1 MTIKE
6 FHEALKNKKTSVRG
20 VVASYLEKIK
30 KENKNLNAY
39 LEVFAEESA
48 ARAEDI
54 DKEINEEGAEE
65 LLKKYP
71 LLGVPIAI
79 KDNILIRGHV
89 ASAASK
95 ILENYT
101 ASYDAF
107 VIEKLKKT
115 GAVFLG
121 RTNMDEFAMGS
132 STENSAYGVVKNPH
146 DSERVAGGSSG
157 GSAAAVA
164 AGMAMGALGSE
175 TGGSIRQPSAFCGT
189 VGLKT
194 TYGAVSRSGL
204 MAMASSLDQIG
215 PVAMTVED
223 TEKIFNVIAGKDE
236 LDSTSVASPPAAER
250 SLGGRRT
257 PIKRIGVPAEYFGD
271 GLDPRIKKAI
281 DGVIE
286 KLGKNYEIIEISLPY
301 TKYALACYYIIVPAE
316 VSSNMARYDGIR
328 YGDRKEGRDL
338 LEVYKKSRG
347 EGIGL
352 EVRRR
357 ILLGTYV
364 LSHGYYDAYYTKAQ
378 KVRSLIKKD
387 FDEAF
392 GKVDVILAPTT
403 PTLPFKIGEKSSDP
417 LSMYLSDIYTI
428 PVNLAGIP
436 ALSLPAGWTPA
447 RNATHSVAGGEENGK
462 KLPVGMQIIAPHF
475 EEARLFELGKIIESW
490 TK

>member
-1 MTIKE
+1 MNTSLRNLTIKSFHDGLVKKKFSALEIAKE
-6 FHEALKNKKTSVRG
+6 FFKRIASTNEDIGAYLSLNEERALSDAEALDFAIG
-20 VVASYLEKIK
+20 EGEKI
-30 KENKNLNAY
+30 
-39 LEVFAEESA
+39 
-48 ARAEDI
+48 
-54 DKEINEEGAEE
+54 G
-65 LLKKYP
+65 LLA
-71 LLGVPIAI
+71 GVPLAI
-79 KDNILIRGHV
+79 KDNILIKGLP
-89 ASAASK
+89 ATAASK
-95 ILENYT
+95 ILEHYR
-101 ASYDAF
+101 ASYDAS
-107 VIEKLKKT
+107 VITKLKNER
-115 GAVFLG
+115 AVFLG
-121 RTNMDEFAMGS
+121 KTNMDEFAMGS
-132 STENSAYGVVKNPH
+132 STENSAFKIAKNPH
-146 DSERVAGGSSG
+146 DRTRVPGGSSG

-223 TEKIFNVIAGKDE
+223 TKKIFNVIAGKDE
-236 LDSTSVASPPAAER
+236 LDATSTE
-250 SLGGRRT
+250 LGGPTANGRT
-257 PIKRIGVPAEYFGD
+257 DRQVAKIGVPREYFGD
-271 GLDPRIKKAI
+271 GLDPRIKKTI

-286 KLGKNYEIIEISLPY
+286 KLGKNYEIVEISLPY

-328 YGDRKEGRDL
+328 YGARKEGKDL

-387 FDEAF
+387 FDNAF
-392 GKVDVILAPTT
+392 VKVDVILAPTT
-403 PTLPFKIGEKSSDP
+403 PTLPFKIGEKAKDP

-436 ALSLPAGWTPA
+436 ALSLPVGWA
-447 RNATHSVAGGEENGK
+447 EESGK

-475 EEARLFELGKIIESW
+475 EEVKLFELGKIIESW

>member
-1 MTIKE
+1 MNIAE
-6 FHEALKNKKTSVRG
+6 FHDALKNKKTSVRE
-20 VVASYLEKIK
+20 VTISYLEKIK
-30 KENKNLNAY
+30 KASPVGLWPRENAGLNAY
-39 LEVFAEESA
+39 LEVFEKEAT
-48 ARAEDI
+48 ARAEDL
-54 DKEINEEGAEE
+54 DKRIAEGEKITR
-65 LLKKYP
+65 LM
-71 LLGVPIAI
+71 GVPIAV
-79 KDNILIRGHV
+79 KDNILIQGHT

-101 ASYDAF
+101 ALYDAF
-107 VIEKLKKT
+107 VIEKLKKA
-115 GAVFLG
+115 GAIFLG

-146 DSERVAGGSSG
+146 DPERVAGGSSG

-236 LDSTSVASPPAAER
+236 LDATSTE
-250 SLGGRRT
+250 LGGPTANGRT
-257 PIKRIGVPAEYFGD
+257 DRQVAKIGVPREYFGD
-271 GLDPRIKKAI
+271 GLDPRIKKTI

-286 KLGKNYEIIEISLPY
+286 KLGKNYEIVEISLPY

-328 YGDRKEGRDL
+328 YGARKEGKDL

-387 FDEAF
+387 FDNAF
-392 GKVDVILAPTT
+392 VKVDVILAPTT
-403 PTLPFKIGEKSSDP
+403 PTLPFKIGEKAKDP

-436 ALSLPAGWTPA
+436 ALSLPVGWA
-447 RNATHSVAGGEENGK
+447 EESGK

-475 EEARLFELGKIIESW
+475 EEVKLFELGKIIESW

>member
-1 MTIKE
+1 MNIAE
-6 FHEALKNKKTSVRG
+6 FHDALKNKKTSVRE
-20 VVASYLEKIK
+20 VTISYLEKIK
-30 KENKNLNAY
+30 KASPVGLWPRENAGLNAY
-39 LEVFAEESA
+39 LEVFEKEAT
-48 ARAEDI
+48 ARAEDL
-54 DKEINEEGAEE
+54 DKRIAEGEKITR
-65 LLKKYP
+65 LM
-71 LLGVPIAI
+71 GVPIAV
-79 KDNILIRGHV
+79 KDNILIQGHT

-107 VIEKLKKT
+107 VIEKLKKA
-115 GAVFLG
+115 GAIFLG

-146 DSERVAGGSSG
+146 DPERVAGGSSG

-236 LDSTSVASPPAAER
+236 LDATSTE
-250 SLGGRRT
+250 LGGPTANGRT
-257 PIKRIGVPAEYFGD
+257 DRQVAKIGVPREYFGD
-271 GLDPRIKKAI
+271 GLDPRIKKTI

-286 KLGKNYEIIEISLPY
+286 KLGKNYEIVEISLPY

-328 YGDRKEGRDL
+328 YGARKEGKDL

-387 FDEAF
+387 FDNAF
-392 GKVDVILAPTT
+392 VKVDVILAPTT
-403 PTLPFKIGEKSSDP
+403 PTLPFKIGEKAKDP

-436 ALSLPAGWTPA
+436 ALSLPVGWA
-447 RNATHSVAGGEENGK
+447 EESGK

-475 EEARLFELGKIIESW
+475 EEVKLFELGKIIESW

>member
-1 MTIKE
+1 VNIAE
-6 FHEALKNKKTSVRG
+6 FHDALKNKKTSVRE
-20 VVASYLEKIK
+20 VTISYLEKIK
-30 KENKNLNAY
+30 KASPVGLWPRENAGLNAY
-39 LEVFAEESA
+39 LEVFEKEAT
-48 ARAEDI
+48 ARAEDL
-54 DKEINEEGAEE
+54 DKRIAEGEKITR
-65 LLKKYP
+65 LM
-71 LLGVPIAI
+71 GVPIAV
-79 KDNILIRGHV
+79 KDNILIQGHT

-101 ASYDAF
+101 ALYDAF
-107 VIEKLKKT
+107 VIEKLKKA
-115 GAVFLG
+115 GAIFLG

-146 DSERVAGGSSG
+146 DPERVAGGSSG

-223 TEKIFNVIAGKDE
+223 TKKIFNVIAGKDE
-236 LDSTSVASPPAAER
+236 LDATSTE
-250 SLGGRRT
+250 LGGPTANGRT
-257 PIKRIGVPAEYFGD
+257 DRQVAKIGVPREYFGD
-271 GLDPRIKKAI
+271 GLDPRIKKTI

-286 KLGKNYEIIEISLPY
+286 KLGKNYEIVEISLPY

-328 YGDRKEGRDL
+328 YGARKEGKDL

-387 FDEAF
+387 FDNAF
-392 GKVDVILAPTT
+392 VKVDVILAPTT
-403 PTLPFKIGEKSSDP
+403 PTLPFKIGEKAKDP

-436 ALSLPAGWTPA
+436 ALSLPVGWA
-447 RNATHSVAGGEENGK
+447 EESGK

-475 EEARLFELGKIIESW
+475 EEVKLFELGKIIESW

>member
-1 MTIKE
+1 VNIAE
-6 FHEALKNKKTSVRG
+6 FHDALKNKKTSVRE
-20 VVASYLEKIK
+20 VTISYLEKIK
-30 KENKNLNAY
+30 KASPVGLWPRENAGLNAY
-39 LEVFAEESA
+39 LEVFEKEAT
-48 ARAEDI
+48 ARAEDL
-54 DKEINEEGAEE
+54 DKRIAEGEKITR
-65 LLKKYP
+65 LM
-71 LLGVPIAI
+71 GVPIAV
-79 KDNILIRGHV
+79 KDNILIQGHT

-107 VIEKLKKT
+107 VIEKLKKA
-115 GAVFLG
+115 GAIFLG

-146 DSERVAGGSSG
+146 DPERVAGGSSG

-223 TEKIFNVIAGKDE
+223 TKKIFNVIAGKDE
-236 LDSTSVASPPAAER
+236 LDATSTE
-250 SLGGRRT
+250 LGGPTANGRT
-257 PIKRIGVPAEYFGD
+257 DRQVAKIGVPREYFGD
-271 GLDPRIKKAI
+271 GLDPRIKKTI

-286 KLGKNYEIIEISLPY
+286 KLGKNYEIVEISLPY

-328 YGDRKEGRDL
+328 YGARKEGKDL

-387 FDEAF
+387 FDNAF
-392 GKVDVILAPTT
+392 VKVDVILAPTT
-403 PTLPFKIGEKSSDP
+403 PTLPFKIGEKAKDP

-436 ALSLPAGWTPA
+436 ALSLPVGWA
-447 RNATHSVAGGEENGK
+447 EESGK

-475 EEARLFELGKIIESW
+475 EEVKLFELGKIIESW

>member
-1 MTIKE
+1 MNIAE
-6 FHEALKNKKTSVRG
+6 FHDALKNKKTSVRE
-20 VVASYLEKIK
+20 VTISYLEKIK
-30 KENKNLNAY
+30 KASPVGLWPRENAGLNAY
-39 LEVFAEESA
+39 LEVFEKEAT
-48 ARAEDI
+48 ARAEDL
-54 DKEINEEGAEE
+54 DKRIAEGEKITR
-65 LLKKYP
+65 LM
-71 LLGVPIAI
+71 GVPIAV
-79 KDNILIRGHV
+79 KDNILIQGHT

-107 VIEKLKKT
+107 VIEKLKKA
-115 GAVFLG
+115 GAIFLG

-146 DSERVAGGSSG
+146 DPERVAGGSSG

-223 TEKIFNVIAGKDE
+223 TKKIFNVIAGKDE
-236 LDSTSVASPPAAER
+236 LDATSTE
-250 SLGGRRT
+250 LGGPTANGRT
-257 PIKRIGVPAEYFGD
+257 DRQVAKIGVPREYFGD
-271 GLDPRIKKAI
+271 GLDPRIKKTI

-286 KLGKNYEIIEISLPY
+286 KLGKNYEIVEISLPY

-328 YGDRKEGRDL
+328 YGARKEGKDL

-387 FDEAF
+387 FDNAF
-392 GKVDVILAPTT
+392 VKVDVILAPTT
-403 PTLPFKIGEKSSDP
+403 PTLPFKIGEKAKDP

-436 ALSLPAGWTPA
+436 ALSLPVGWA
-447 RNATHSVAGGEENGK
+447 EESGK

-475 EEARLFELGKIIESW
+475 EEVKLFELGKIIESW

>member
-1 MTIKE
+1 MNIAE
-6 FHEALKNKKTSVRG
+6 FHDALKNKKTSVRE
-20 VVASYLEKIK
+20 VTISYLEKIK
-30 KENKNLNAY
+30 KASPVGLWPRENAGLNAY
-39 LEVFAEESA
+39 LEVFEKEAT
-48 ARAEDI
+48 ARAEDL
-54 DKEINEEGAEE
+54 DKRIAEGEKITR
-65 LLKKYP
+65 LM
-71 LLGVPIAI
+71 GVPIAV
-79 KDNILIRGHV
+79 KDNILIQGHT

-101 ASYDAF
+101 ALYDAF
-107 VIEKLKKT
+107 VIEKLKKA
-115 GAVFLG
+115 GAIFLG

-146 DSERVAGGSSG
+146 DPERVAGGSSG

-223 TEKIFNVIAGKDE
+223 TKKIFNVIAGKDE
-236 LDSTSVASPPAAER
+236 LDATSTE
-250 SLGGRRT
+250 LGGPTANGRT
-257 PIKRIGVPAEYFGD
+257 DRQVAKIGVPREYFGD
-271 GLDPRIKKAI
+271 GLDPRIKKTI

-286 KLGKNYEIIEISLPY
+286 KLGKNYEIVEISLPY

-328 YGDRKEGRDL
+328 YGARKEGKDL

-387 FDEAF
+387 FDNAF
-392 GKVDVILAPTT
+392 VKVDVILAPTT
-403 PTLPFKIGEKSSDP
+403 PTLPFKIGEKAKDP

-436 ALSLPAGWTPA
+436 ALSLPVGWA
-447 RNATHSVAGGEENGK
+447 EESGK

-475 EEARLFELGKIIESW
+475 EEVKLFELGKIIESW